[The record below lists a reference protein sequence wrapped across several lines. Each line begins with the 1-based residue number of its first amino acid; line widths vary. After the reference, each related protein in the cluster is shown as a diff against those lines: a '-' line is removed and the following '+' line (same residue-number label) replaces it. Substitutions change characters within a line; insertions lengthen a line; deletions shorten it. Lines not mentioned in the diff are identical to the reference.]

1 MNISINLDEYTT
13 EAVRGIAYAIAN
25 GGPEMRLSSLE
36 SRAHQQLR
44 DIISLLDSRAR
55 GGDTS
60 ELKEMAD
67 RWGKGLES
75 RRTKPMF
82 TGRKMLGPKSAKA
95 RRFDAQYDA
104 AKLAIEAD
112 DRRRAARKSG
122 AGAPG
127 SLDTRL
133 SPAERDALRTKEQAL
148 HSYHITI
155 MINGQPGEIV
165 VQAPSEADAIEL
177 AISQLPKRKRLQA
190 ENAEISV
197 VRI

>member
-1 MNISINLDEYTT
+1 MKTLTLNLDEYTT

-25 GGPEMRLSSLE
+25 GGPEMRLSTLE

-67 RWGKGLES
+67 HWAKGLES
-75 RRTKPMF
+75 RRAKP
-82 TGRKMLGPKSAKA
+82 AKG
-95 RRFDAQYDA
+95 RRFDVRYEA

-127 SLDTRL
+127 SLDTSK
-133 SPAERDALRTKEQAL
+133 SPAERDALRAKEWK
-148 HSYHITI
+148 T
-155 MINGQPGEIV
+155 E
-165 VQAPSEADAIEL
+165 
-177 AISQLPKRKRLQA
+177 
-190 ENAEISV
+190 
-197 VRI
+197 